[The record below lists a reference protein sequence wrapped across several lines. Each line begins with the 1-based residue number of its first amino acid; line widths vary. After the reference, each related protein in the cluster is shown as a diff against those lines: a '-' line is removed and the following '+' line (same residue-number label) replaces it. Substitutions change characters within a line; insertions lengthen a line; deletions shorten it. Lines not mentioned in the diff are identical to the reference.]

1 MQTQTQTETHTYCT
15 VVLLYC
21 STEYSTRWS
30 VSEYSALSNAN
41 LSVVLFRRE

>member
-1 MQTQTQTETHTYCT
+1 MQTQTQTHTYCT

-30 VSEYSALSNAN
+30 VSEYSALYNAN
-41 LSVVLFRRE
+41 LSAVLFSRE

>member
-30 VSEYSALSNAN
+30 VSEYSALFNAN
-41 LSVVLFRRE
+41 MSVVLFSRE